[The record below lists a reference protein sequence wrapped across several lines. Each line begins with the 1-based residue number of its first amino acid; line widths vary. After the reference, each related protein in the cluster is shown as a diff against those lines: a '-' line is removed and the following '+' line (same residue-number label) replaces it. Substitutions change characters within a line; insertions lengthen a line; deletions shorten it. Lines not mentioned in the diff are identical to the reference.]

1 MPIIL
6 NPQLY
11 EKIKQKADKI
21 YEKPSAY
28 KSMYIQRQYKING
41 GEYGEDGKPRNLDR
55 WKKEKWQDI
64 GGKDYPVYRPTKRVS
79 KDTPLTASEIDPD
92 NLKKQI
98 KLKQEIRGD
107 YNLPK
112 FIRGTGVFY
121 KK

>member
-1 MPIIL
+1 VDPWTFT
-6 NPQLY
+6 
-11 EKIKQKADKI
+11 
-21 YEKPSAY
+21 
-28 KSMYIQRQYKING
+28 NG
-41 GEYGEDGKPRNLDR
+41 LLGFGVLRCWLCHWLVLDR